1 MDLFS
6 PARCGREVDQFNID
20 GRDLFVVLVVVAVGV
35 VYHNAELR
43 GESPCV
49 EDSVPAEFLR
59 GGFSFTQSKE
69 SAFVAQCIADPVVSY
84 NGVLYE
90 SSVFLIRIPLAF
102 VAIAIPSFAF
112 ASIPVR
118 I

>member
-59 GGFSFTQSKE
+59 GGFSFAQSKE
-69 SAFVAQCIADPVVSY
+69 SAFVAQCVADPVVSY

-90 SSVFLIRIPLAF
+90 LSLIHI
-102 VAIAIPSFAF
+102 
-112 ASIPVR
+112 
-118 I
+118 